1 MFDSLSAI
9 FSAHDWLYSV
19 LALIAVLST
28 LLIIIII
35 LSENRNPVK
44 SLAWVTVLLLLP
56 VVGLILYMFFGRSI
70 KNTRMISRR
79 SRRKLRRRECRTFSD
94 PKSAGLTPES
104 VQQINLGRSLTGAQY
119 YAGNTVE
126 VFTRGAD
133 KFDSLERDLRQARD
147 SINMQYYIFEDDET
161 GRRIAD
167 ILAER
172 AAAGVKVRLIY
183 DHVGSFHV
191 RSRFFKH
198 LRQRGIDAQPFFK
211 VTFPQFGTH
220 VNWRNH
226 RKLCIIDQTVAY
238 LGGMN
243 VANRYIDGGKNFASW
258 RDTHVRVE
266 GPVVQALQYSFIV
279 DWNFMGGGLIEDKAV
294 ENPALLREPRQGA
307 VDGVGA
313 QMLTSGPTAQWSNI
327 ALSLHKAIA
336 NARRRV
342 YIQTPY
348 FLPTEALLKALQSA
362 ALAHV
367 DVRLLVPERSDS
379 VMLTHASNSYISEC
393 LKAGIKIYQYKV
405 GMLHSKMIIVDD
417 EFVTIGS
424 TNFDFRSFDYNFE
437 ANLFFYSTEF
447 NRRMLEV
454 FRADIA
460 NSERVLPE
468 QWHRR
473 PMPKR
478 MAESVLR
485 LLSPVL

>member
-9 FSAHDWLYSV
+9 FSANSWLYSV

-44 SLAWVTVLLLLP
+44 SLAWVPVLLLLP
-56 VVGLILYMFFGRSI
+56 VVGLILYLFFGRSI

-79 SRRKLRRRECRTFSD
+79 SRRKLRRREGRTFAD
-94 PKSAGLTPES
+94 PKSAGLSSES
-104 VQQINLGRSLTGAQY
+104 LQQIFLARSLTGAQFY
-119 YAGNTVE
+119 SGNIVE
-126 VFTRGAD
+126 VFTSGAD
-133 KFDSLERDLRQARD
+133 KFEALERDLRNARE
-147 SINMQYYIFEDDET
+147 SINMQYYIFEDDKV

-198 LRQRGIDAQPFFK
+198 LRERGIDAQPFFK
-211 VTFPQFGTH
+211 VTFPTFGSH

-226 RKLCIIDQTVAY
+226 RKLCVIDQSIGY

-243 VANRYIDGGKNFASW
+243 VAERYIDGGKSFASW
-258 RDTHVRVE
+258 RDTHVRVT
-266 GPVVQALQYSFIV
+266 GSVVQALQYSFIV
-279 DWNFMGGGLIEDKAV
+279 DWNFNGGGLIEDRPVTYAAPSV
-294 ENPALLREPRQGA
+294 SPGA
-307 VDGVGA
+307 NTVADVGA
-313 QMLTSGPTAQWSNI
+313 QMLTSGPTSQWSNI
-327 ALSLHKAIA
+327 SLALHKAIS
-336 NARRRV
+336 NARKRV

-367 DVRLLVPERSDS
+367 DVRIMVPIHSDS
-379 VMLTHASNSYISEC
+379 AMLTHASNSYVSES
-393 LKAGIKIYQYKV
+393 LRAGIKIYQYKA
-405 GMLHSKMIIVDD
+405 GMLHSKMIIIDD

-437 ANLFFYSTEF
+437 ANLFFYSREL
-447 NRRMLEV
+447 NRRMTEI
-454 FRADIA
+454 FRTDLAS
-460 NSERVLPE
+460 SERILPE
-468 QWHRR
+468 NWHRR
-473 PMPKR
+473 PLPR
-478 MAESVLR
+478 RVAESVLR

>member
-9 FSAHDWLYSV
+9 FSANSWLYSV

-28 LLIIIII
+28 ILTIIII

-56 VVGLILYMFFGRSI
+56 VVGLILYIFFGRSI

-79 SRRKLRRRECRTFSD
+79 SRRKLRRREGRTFAD
-94 PKSAGLTPES
+94 PKSAGLTAES
-104 VQQINLGRSLTGAQY
+104 VQQIFLGRSLTGAQFY
-119 YAGNTVE
+119 SNNTVA
-126 VFTRGAD
+126 VFTNGKD
-133 KFDSLERDLRQARD
+133 KFEALEHDLRNARH
-147 SINMQYYIFEDDET
+147 SINMQYYIFEDDEI
-161 GRRIAD
+161 GRKIAG
-167 ILAER
+167 ILADR

-198 LRQRGIDAQPFFK
+198 LRESGIDAQPFFK

-226 RKLCIIDQTVAY
+226 RKLCIIDQSVGY

-266 GPVVQALQYSFIV
+266 GPIVQALQYSFAV
-279 DWNFMGGGLIEDKAV
+279 DWNFMGGELIEDR
-294 ENPALLREPRQGA
+294 PQGIPTSTA
-307 VDGVGA
+307 FTLKQSISNVGV
-313 QMLTSGPTAQWSNI
+313 QMLTSGPTSQWSNI
-327 ALSLHKAIA
+327 ALSLHKAIS

-367 DVRLLVPERSDS
+367 DVRIMIPRHSDS
-379 VMLTHASNSYISEC
+379 AMLTYASNSYISEC
-393 LKAGIKIYQYKV
+393 MRAGIKIYQYTA
-405 GMLHSKMIIVDD
+405 GMLHSKVIIVDD

-447 NRRMLEV
+447 NRMMLDI
-454 FRADIA
+454 FRIDFGK
-460 NSERVLPE
+460 SERVTPE
-468 QWHRR
+468 VWHKR
-473 PMPKR
+473 PLSKR
-478 MAESVLR
+478 MAESILR